1 LLSPSG
7 LALYLWRPLN
17 KVKGVSG
24 GYSTGLFP
32 WILISCVIIY
42 FWVISQI
49 HPFLKKKQIIIE
61 KKLIFWQKQ
70 ARRISNVK
78 KIKL

>member
-1 LLSPSG
+1 MSASG

-49 HPFLKKKQIIIE
+49 HPFFFQKTNNNRKKADILTK
-61 KKLIFWQKQ
+61 
-70 ARRISNVK
+70 AS
-78 KIKL
+78 